1 MKALIIIDMQT
12 ALMQDEPWQG
22 RTVVENICNLRQ
34 ECREKG
40 VPVIYIRHDDGPDT
54 ALAKG
59 SAGWEII
66 PELAPEAGER
76 VFDKQYNSAFRGTR
90 LQDYLRAR
98 GVDTLVLCGM
108 QTEYCVDATCKVA
121 FELGFQVIIPKDTT
135 TTFDC
140 DFATGG
146 ALTRYYEEKI
156 WAGRYASVVPVE
168 EVRL

>member
-12 ALMQDEPWQG
+12 ALMQDNPWNGQQ
-22 RTVVENICNLRQ
+22 VVENILRLRDR
-34 ECREKG
+34 CRMQG

-59 SAGWEII
+59 GAGWEII
-66 PELAPEAGER
+66 PQLRPEKGEK
-76 VFDKQYNSAFRGTR
+76 VFDKQYNSAFKGTG
-90 LQDYLRAR
+90 LQEYLRAR
-98 GVDTLVLCGM
+98 GIDTLVLCGM

-121 FELGFQVIIPKDTT
+121 FELGFQMIIPRNTT

-140 DFATGG
+140 DFATGE
-146 ALTRYYEEKI
+146 ALAKYYEEQI